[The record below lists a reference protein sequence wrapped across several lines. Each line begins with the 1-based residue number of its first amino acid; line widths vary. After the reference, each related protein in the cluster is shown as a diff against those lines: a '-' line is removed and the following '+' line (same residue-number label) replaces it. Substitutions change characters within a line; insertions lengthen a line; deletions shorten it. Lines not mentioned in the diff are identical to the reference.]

1 MLKCIN
7 EFSSTFQEE
16 FEDNKSQHHD
26 LWLDKSYVNNF
37 RSKSSSFPV
46 YRIDVINKALLS
58 LSNDNQFSKP
68 TKLANHLKILVENL
82 PDEDEERERLSNQI
96 FSSNWL
102 KEFINNNLSKEYPLS
117 RFTVLVAIW
126 IISVDC
132 NHRVLDQLT
141 GELIDRI
148 YHEEANS
155 NNEEELLQL
164 TQVGSFWVTY
174 HKKYKATL
182 RQVNLSQIYDD
193 NDNGEISSH
202 DDNTSESLS
211 SSPSSSS
218 ESSNSSVSLFH
229 NNRHNLGK
237 TSLNED
243 VKDDDNGRQET
254 SSQVDLRFKLR
265 QLIDEELLHGIKC
278 IICSYE
284 PSELFEPLNTN
295 SCPKCANQK
304 PVERCSIS
312 YRPLELVCFNSLI
325 KFKPNIS
332 KLVLV
337 SPNEWARYIIAPK
350 LASLRIGLKLAK
362 TEEDEQT
369 FSNNFKHQQQEQ
381 QQQVGECVVVAE
393 NYERLTV
400 IRGGDI
406 NQVRKK
412 VDKKEDNEDESSSTP
427 LSSSSSLS
435 SSRSSLLVKEENQD
449 SSSDEGEDEDENEE
463 GEEEEEEEERKNK
476 LDRRMKRRKSRR
488 RKKKVTGNQRVD
500 GDTYISILENYI
512 KIRLKHSDNRIGS
525 RIGRHTNSSS
535 LSETIEMFKMVLS
548 NNTTILP
555 ICMTDLLI
563 MDTNHDNVDG
573 GRMMFKLALVTS
585 NNKLFESGSL
595 WSCSNRSLISK
606 VRLGCGSVFSSLE
619 LVRLGLQSGGG
630 SNEFTC
636 PLCDCQPL
644 IRLRKLNEEL

>member
-1 MLKCIN
+1 MKN
-7 EFSSTFQEE
+7 
-16 FEDNKSQHHD
+16 
-26 LWLDKSYVNNF
+26 
-37 RSKSSSFPV
+37 
-46 YRIDVINKALLS
+46 
-58 LSNDNQFSKP
+58 
-68 TKLANHLKILVENL
+68 LVEIL
-82 PDEDEERERLSNQI
+82 PDDTGKDEEERLSNRI
-96 FSSNWL
+96 FSSSWF
-102 KEFINNNLSKEYPLS
+102 KEFINNNLSKAYPLS
-117 RFTVLVAIW
+117 RFTVLIAIW

-132 NHRVLDQLT
+132 SHKVLEQLT
-141 GELIDRI
+141 GELIDQI

-174 HKKYKATL
+174 HKKYTATL

-202 DDNTSESLS
+202 DNTSESLS
-211 SSPSSSS
+211 PSSSS
-218 ESSNSSVSLFH
+218 LASSNSSVSLLH
-229 NNRHNLGK
+229 GHHNLGETLLTDEGK
-237 TSLNED
+237 DEDNDGDNSL
-243 VKDDDNGRQET
+243 
-254 SSQVDLRFKLR
+254 QVDLKFKLK
-265 QLIDEELLHGIKC
+265 QLINEELLHGIKC

-284 PSELFEPLNTN
+284 PTELFEPLNTN

-312 YRPLELVCFNSLI
+312 YRPLELVCFNSLM
-325 KFKPNIS
+325 KFKPNIR

-350 LASLRIGLKLAK
+350 LACLRIGLKLAK
-362 TEEDEQT
+362 NEDNDQT
-369 FSNNFKHQQQEQ
+369 FSEFKQHQQKEGEQ
-381 QQQVGECVVVAE
+381 QQVVERVVVAG

-406 NQVRKK
+406 NQARQK
-412 VDKKEDNEDESSSTP
+412 VDKKEDSDDSSSTP
-427 LSSSSSLS
+427 FSPSSSLS
-435 SSRSSLLVKEENQD
+435 SSSTSSSLAKEENQD
-449 SSSDEGEDEDENEE
+449 SLSDDDGQDEDEKEDEDEEE
-463 GEEEEEEEERKNK
+463 TKNK
-476 LDRRMKRRKSRR
+476 FDRRMKRRKSKKK
-488 RKKKVTGNQRVD
+488 KKKVTGNQRSD

-512 KIRLKHSDNRIGS
+512 KVRLKHSDNRIGG
-525 RIGRHTNSSS
+525 RKIGRYTNSSS
-535 LSETIEMFKMVLS
+535 LSETIEMFKTVVS
-548 NNTTILP
+548 NNSSNTTILP
-555 ICMTDLLI
+555 VCLTDLLI

-619 LVRLGLQSGGG
+619 LVRLGSQSG

-636 PLCDCQPL
+636 PLCYCQPL